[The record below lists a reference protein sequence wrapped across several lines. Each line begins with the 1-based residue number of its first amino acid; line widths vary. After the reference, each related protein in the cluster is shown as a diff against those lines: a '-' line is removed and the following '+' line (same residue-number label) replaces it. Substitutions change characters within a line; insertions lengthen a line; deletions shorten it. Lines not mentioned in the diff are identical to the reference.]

1 MAFRRHD
8 LLKQLMA
15 FAIAICNFAPAHA
28 QMVETPLG
36 DLRVGM
42 SEEEASRILHSRF
55 EESGG
60 VNTLRE
66 RSAGTTVGGKS
77 FIAAATSKH
86 VVYSVSSQQFFQT
99 ADLGRQAA
107 QETALRYHKEF
118 GPSVPITSYDNNGFK
133 YQSWTIPGGPI
144 VWVELHCQD
153 TLVVFKLMDY
163 SRKAA
168 DDGDDT
174 LHYVVMGPIIDT
186 LCF

>member
-1 MAFRRHD
+1 MTLRRPNFFMR
-8 LLKQLMA
+8 LIVC
-15 FAIAICNFAPAHA
+15 AIAIGAYAPARA
-28 QMVETPLG
+28 QTVKTPMG

-42 SEEEASRILHSRF
+42 NEEEASRLLHSRF
-55 EESGG
+55 KESGG

-66 RSAGTTVGGKS
+66 SSAGTTVDGKS

-86 VVYSVSSQQFFQT
+86 VVYSVSSQQFFPT

-107 QETALRYHKEF
+107 QEAAQRYHKEF
-118 GPSVPITSYDNNGFK
+118 GAFVPITNYDNNGFR
-133 YQSWTIPGGPI
+133 YQSWTIPGGPT
-144 VWVELHCQD
+144 VWIELHCQD
-153 TLVVFKLMDY
+153 TLVVFKLTDY

-168 DDGDDT
+168 DDGDDS